1 MLAMVKW
8 FKREISPSSNG
19 GGSSDS
25 KSKKALCRIPKLTNA
40 RARSHL
46 FIFSIYLGSF
56 NRFDKIMISLLQNF
70 FAAFRLAASTRILF
84 HIEFYYLQMGQ
95 KQKQKRNNQSG
106 REMKAGM
113 LSTLSPF
120 AFVCVF
126 WWKFL
131 IHSDIVPCL
140 VFSLC
145 HFSSLFVFVFQPTH
159 THTFHLRCGV
169 EKFFFFLSLF
179 SLLWAL
185 STPAL
190 NFHRVDASFST
201 HLSFSCT
208 FFTVNTG

>member
-8 FKREISPSSNG
+8 FKRKISPSSNG

-40 RARSHL
+40 AECVCVCVRSHL

-70 FAAFRLAASTRILF
+70 FAAFRLAASFTRILF
-84 HIEFYYLQMGQ
+84 HIEFYYLQMGH

-120 AFVCVF
+120 AFVCVTVF

-169 EKFFFFLSLF
+169 EKFFSLSLF
-179 SLLWAL
+179 SLL
-185 STPAL
+185 
-190 NFHRVDASFST
+190 
-201 HLSFSCT
+201 
-208 FFTVNTG
+208 